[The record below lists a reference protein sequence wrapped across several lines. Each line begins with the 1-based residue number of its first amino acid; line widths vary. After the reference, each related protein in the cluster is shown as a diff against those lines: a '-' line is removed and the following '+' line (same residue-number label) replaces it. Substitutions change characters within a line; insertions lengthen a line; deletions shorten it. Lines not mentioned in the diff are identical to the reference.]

1 VAHELRTPLAS
12 IQGYMEGLMDGVV
25 PADAETY
32 EKVHH
37 EADRLQKLVQDL
49 QALSQVESGAFT
61 LDLHTVSVTSLV
73 ATVVARLGLQF
84 EEKGVDLVIASTR
97 GHSGLK
103 RLILGSV
110 TQRLMRILP
119 CPLLAVQDPEEGF
132 IAMPGQGI
140 RLKKILVGCDFSADS
155 GLALSYALSLAQE
168 FEAVLHLVHVMEP
181 PTYPEFLTPAEQ
193 TQDMVRTDL
202 APSYFSVAA
211 RARPDLVRTVV
222 EMALA
227 LGPDVYLRQVEAL
240 KHRPDL
246 RPVLP
251 RIGCPTLVLCGDAD
265 ELCPPVHHAEI
276 AAALPCAELRII
288 PECGHLS
295 TLEQPGAVSAA
306 LGDWLT
312 RPVPTPNG

>member
-1 VAHELRTPLAS
+1 MCDWRVFAP
-12 IQGYMEGLMDGVV
+12 Q
-25 PADAETY
+25 
-32 EKVHH
+32 
-37 EADRLQKLVQDL
+37 LQ
-49 QALSQVESGAFT
+49 
-61 LDLHTVSVTSLV
+61 SLV
-73 ATVVARLGLQF
+73 CAGD
-84 EEKGVDLVIASTR
+84 G
-97 GHSGLK
+97 
-103 RLILGSV
+103 
-110 TQRLMRILP
+110 P
-119 CPLLAVQDPEEGF
+119 
-132 IAMPGQGI
+132 
-140 RLKKILVGCDFSADS
+140 LVGDLTRSSSIEGMATHVLETAPPRFSLAGLS
-155 GLALSYALSLAQE
+155 MGGMVAVEMCRQAPERVLRLALLDTNMLAESPDRRRLRQ
-168 FEAVLHLVHVMEP
+168 
-181 PTYPEFLTPAEQ
+181 EQ
-193 TQDMVRTDL
+193 TARVRRGELEDMVRTDL

-222 EMALA
+222 DMALA